1 MYRISRL
8 KLIGLFSAA
17 LMASGAGAQTYTTAA
32 EVKPI
37 LSMTKPNW
45 IAVREWE
52 GADLIYFTNALSW
65 RCGVTEIRYG
75 VNGAVPDQVLAM
87 EPCYETEAAPNAL
100 KMDGGI
106 LPYITLPLGSVQT
119 VSVLMIYDDG
129 TEEPAD
135 YARAAVLIP

>member
-8 KLIGLFSAA
+8 NLIGVFTVA
-17 LMASGAGAQTYTTAA
+17 LMASGAGAQTFTTAA

-37 LSMTKPNW
+37 LSMTRASW
-45 IAVREWE
+45 IAVREWD
-52 GADLIYFTNALSW
+52 GNDLIYFTNALAW
-65 RCGVTEIRYG
+65 RCGVSEIRYG
-75 VNGAVPDQVLAM
+75 VNGAAPDQVLAM
-87 EPCYETEAAPNAL
+87 EPCYETEATPNAL

-106 LPYITLPLGSVQT
+106 LPYISLPPGSVQT
-119 VSVLMIYDDG
+119 VSVRMLYDDG